1 MGKPMTVARGRLI
14 LHNFLSL
21 MMGEAGY
28 MLLRFAAIIYLARVL
43 VVEGFGRL
51 NFVVALVT
59 SFMLLVNVGLNEL
72 GVREVS
78 RRHELVG
85 KYVGTITSF
94 RTALAVVAFGLLAA
108 SCRWI
113 GLSQTDTALALLA
126 GGMLF
131 TYAWSVEWAFRGL
144 EQMGVVGQARALNSL
159 VYLVAVVAVVRGVND
174 LLLVGA
180 CLVGG
185 ELIAVAYLYFHYWRR
200 VGAVRLHVR
209 LGDWAALL
217 RQSWPI
223 GLAFA
228 MSTTF
233 FQVDFILLGLMKGET
248 AVGLYSAAGRLVSI
262 FYTISI
268 ICVSAIFPQIAQRAK
283 EAPGEL
289 GRFLAQVSRAV
300 LMAVLPAGLLAT
312 LLARPIIGSLYGPS
326 YLGSVLAFQ
335 VLVWSLVVY
344 FIGHLLSYSL
354 VGQDRQNAYL
364 GVLTLGA
371 VINVTLNLLFIGPF
385 GIVGAASAKLASQI
399 VVLIVAYALLR
410 RSLGFSLTKEVVRTT
425 AAAVVMGAGMLV
437 GLSWP
442 LPAVVPLAV
451 VLYLGTLIL
460 VQGVT
465 SADMRM
471 LQEIVFPR

>member
-1 MGKPMTVARGRLI
+1 MEKLVNVARGRII

-21 MMGEAGY
+21 ALGEAGY
-28 MLLRFAAIIYLARVL
+28 MLLRFAAVIYLARVL

-51 NFVVALVT
+51 NFVIALVT
-59 SFMLLVNVGLNEL
+59 YFMLFVNMGLNEL

-85 KYVGTITSF
+85 EYVGTITSL
-94 RTALAVVAFGLLAA
+94 RTALAVVAFGLLAV
-108 SCRWI
+108 SCWWI

-144 EQMGVVGQARALNSL
+144 EQMGVVGRARALNSL

-185 ELIAVAYLYFHYWRR
+185 ELIAVAYLHFHYWRR
-200 VGAVRLHVR
+200 LGAVRLHVR

-233 FQVDFILLGLMKGET
+233 FQVDFILLGLLKDET
-248 AVGLYSAAGRLVSI
+248 AVGLYSAAGRLISI
-262 FYTISI
+262 FFTLTII
-268 ICVSAIFPQIAQRAK
+268 YVSAVFPHISQRAR

-289 GRFLAQVSRAV
+289 GRFLAQASRAALV
-300 LMAVLPAGLLAT
+300 VALPAGLLAT
-312 LLARPIIGSLYGPS
+312 LLARPILAALYGPS
-326 YLGSVLAFQ
+326 YLGATLAFQ

-344 FIGHLLSYSL
+344 VLSHLLSYSL
-354 VGQDRQNAYL
+354 VGQNRQTAYL
-364 GVLTLGA
+364 GILTLGA
-371 VINVTLNLLFIGPF
+371 VVNVVLNLMFIGPF
-385 GIVGAASAKLASQI
+385 GIVGAAVAKLATQ
-399 VVLIVAYALLR
+399 VVILLVAYGLLYR
-410 RSLGFSLTKEVVRTT
+410 YLGFSLTSEVARTG
-425 AAAVVMGAGMLV
+425 AAAAVMGAGMFV

-442 LPAVVPLAV
+442 LPVMVTLALG
-451 VLYLGTLIL
+451 LYLGTLIL
-460 VQGVT
+460 LQGVT
-465 SADMRM
+465 SADVRM

>member
-1 MGKPMTVARGRLI
+1 
-14 LHNFLSL
+14 
-21 MMGEAGY
+21 
-28 MLLRFAAIIYLARVL
+28 MLLRFAAVVYLARVL
-43 VVEGFGRL
+43 AVEGFGRL

-59 SFMLLVNVGLNEL
+59 YFMLLVNMGLNEF

-85 KYVGTITSF
+85 EYVGTITSL
-94 RTALAVVAFGLLAA
+94 RTALAVVAFGLLAV

-144 EQMGVVGQARALNSL
+144 ERMGVVGKARALNSL

-185 ELIAVAYLYFHYWRR
+185 ELISVVYLYFHYWRR

-262 FYTISI
+262 FFTLTII
-268 ICVSAIFPQIAQRAK
+268 FVSAVFPHISQRAR

-289 GRFLAQVSRAV
+289 GRFLAQASRVALV
-300 LMAVLPAGLLAT
+300 VALPAGLLAT
-312 LLARPIIGSLYGPS
+312 VLARPILAALYGPS
-326 YLGSVLAFQ
+326 YLGATLAFQ

-344 FIGHLLSYSL
+344 VLGHLLSYSL
-354 VGQDRQNAYL
+354 VGQDRQTAYL

-371 VINVTLNLLFIGPF
+371 IINVVLNLLFIGPF
-385 GIVGAASAKLASQI
+385 GIVGAAVAKLATQV
-399 VVLIVAYALLR
+399 VVLLVAYGLLYR
-410 RSLGFSLTKEVVRTT
+410 YLGFSLTREVARTGAD
-425 AAAVVMGAGMLV
+425 AAVMGAGMLV
-437 GLSWP
+437 GLS
-442 LPAVVPLAV
+442 LPVPVMVTLALG
-451 VLYLGTLIL
+451 LYLGTLVL

-465 SADMRM
+465 SADVR
-471 LQEIVFPR
+471 LLREIVFPRW